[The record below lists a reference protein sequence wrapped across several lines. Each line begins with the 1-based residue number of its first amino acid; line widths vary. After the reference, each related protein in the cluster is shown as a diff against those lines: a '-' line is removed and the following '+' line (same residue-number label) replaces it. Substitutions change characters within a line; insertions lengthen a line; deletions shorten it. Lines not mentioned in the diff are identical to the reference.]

1 MKKKQ
6 QRPVAVVSPD
16 PEQGLSLEQVQ
27 IRLDA
32 GWSNQT
38 SDADSTT
45 WLGIIG
51 KNLFTFF
58 NLVFALLGVCLFLAG
73 AAWIKYGFL
82 VVVVVNIIIGCIQQI
97 RAKRAVDRLTV
108 LTQQKVPVVRQG
120 QVQTISCPLLVRD
133 DIVEFSAGMQIC
145 ADGILRT
152 GKLYVNQALITGEA
166 EPVEFLPGE
175 TLRSGSVVVAGSG
188 RAQLTAVGD
197 DGYAA
202 QLAAKARKNP
212 QVAKSE
218 MMVSLDKLIRIIG
231 ILLIPVGL
239 GLFAQEYYLL
249 QLGFRESVEAT
260 VAALVGMI
268 PEGLYLLTSV
278 ALAVAALQLA
288 RQKVLVRDLQCV
300 ETLARVDT
308 LCVDKT
314 GTITQK
320 EMILEEV
327 IPLTDSPV
335 EEILTALFGEI
346 QPENPTAEALHKA
359 FAGKSGWVR
368 QQEFLF
374 TSEKKWSGV
383 AFSHRGTFLVGAP
396 EILLGGCFPQYKK
409 QSAQHAAAGY
419 RVLLLAGYD
428 GIPEEMPDPEKL
440 TPLAFLLLSNCLRH
454 GAQETFSYFEKQGV
468 TVKVISGDDPA
479 TASAVALRAGIAGA
493 ERYVDVMQLKEE
505 EIPGA
510 AENYTVFGRVT
521 PEKKQALIAAL
532 KALGH
537 TVAMTGDGVNDLLA
551 MKEANCSIAMAAGA
565 PAAGRVGRLVLL
577 NNDFSAMP
585 QIVAQGR
592 RVIHNIQRAA
602 ALFLVKNV
610 FSLGMVLVSFLTG
623 FAYPLEPQHMS
634 IISGLT
640 IGVPSFFLA
649 FEPNDQPLGG
659 KFLPTVLRRALP
671 GGLTDIVCVLAAQGY
686 MIWLGLPQ
694 EQISTVCTAVLALV
708 GLTVLFHVSFPFD
721 SYRAIIWGAC
731 LVAILGC
738 FTLLGGIFDLAV
750 ASWQVVLVI
759 LALGI
764 LTPTVYYLF
773 VRLFAVLDKGRKQK

>member
-1 MKKKQ
+1 MKQKLKK
-6 QRPVAVVSPD
+6 PMDVVRSD
-16 PEQGLSLEQVQ
+16 PEQGLSLSQVQ
-27 IRLDA
+27 ARLDA
-32 GWSNQT
+32 GWGNET
-38 SDADSTT
+38 TDADSTT
-45 WLGIIG
+45 WLGILC
-51 KNLFTFF
+51 KNLFTYF

-73 AAWIKYGFL
+73 ASWIKYAFL
-82 VVVVVNIIIGCIQQI
+82 VVVVVNIIIGCFQQI
-97 RAKRAVDRLTV
+97 RAKRAVDKLTL
-108 LTQQKVPVVRQG
+108 LTQQKVPAIRGG
-120 QVQTISCPLLVRD
+120 QVQTIPSHLLVRD
-133 DIVEFSAGMQIC
+133 DIVEFSVGMQIC

-166 EPVEFLPGE
+166 EPVEFSPGD
-175 TLRSGSVVVAGSG
+175 TLRSGSVVVAGKG
-188 RAQLTAVGD
+188 RVQLTAVGD

-202 QLAAKARKNP
+202 QLAQKARKNP
-212 QVAKSE
+212 QVTKSE
-218 MMVSLDKLIRIIG
+218 MMKSLDKLIRFIG

-239 GLFAQEYYLL
+239 GLFLQEYFLL
-249 QLGFRESVEAT
+249 QLSFRESVEAT

-278 ALAVAALQLA
+278 ALAVAALQLTK
-288 RQKVLVRDLQCV
+288 QKVLVRDLQCV

-320 EMILEEV
+320 DMILEEV
-327 IPLTDSPV
+327 IPLTEEPV
-335 EEILTALFGEI
+335 DQILTALFGELA
-346 QPENPTAEALHKA
+346 PENPTAAALHDA

-368 QQEFLF
+368 QKEYPF
-374 TSEKKWSGV
+374 TSEKKYSGV
-383 AFSHRGTFLVGAP
+383 TFANRGTFLVGAP
-396 EILLGGCFPQYKK
+396 EILLKEHFPDIKK
-409 QSAQHAAAGY
+409 QGAQHAAAGY
-419 RVLLLAGYD
+419 RVLLLAGFD
-428 GIPEEMPDPEKL
+428 GTPGETIQQDKL
-440 TPLAFLLLSNCLRH
+440 TPLAFLLLSNRLRD
-454 GAQETFSYFEKQGV
+454 GVEETFSYFEKQGV
-468 TVKVISGDDPA
+468 TVKVISGDDPV
-479 TASAVALRAGIAGA
+479 TASQVSLRAQIKGA
-493 ERYVDVMQLKEE
+493 EKYIDVTELQTKEDFQN
-505 EIPGA
+505 A
-510 AENYTVFGRVT
+510 VKDNTVFGRVT

-551 MKEANCSIAMAAGA
+551 MKEADCSIAMAAGA

-577 NNDFSAMP
+577 HNDFSAMP

-602 ALFLVKNV
+602 ALFLVKNI

-649 FEPNDQPLGG
+649 LEPNDQPLKG
-659 KFLPTVLRRALP
+659 KFLSTVLRRALP

-721 SYRAIIWGAC
+721 AYRASIWGAM

-738 FTLLGGIFDLAV
+738 FTLLGGIFQLTV
-750 ASWQVVLVI
+750 GSMQVVLVI

-764 LTPTVYYLF
+764 LTPTVYFLF
-773 VRLFAVLDKGRKQK
+773 VRLFALFQKNKK